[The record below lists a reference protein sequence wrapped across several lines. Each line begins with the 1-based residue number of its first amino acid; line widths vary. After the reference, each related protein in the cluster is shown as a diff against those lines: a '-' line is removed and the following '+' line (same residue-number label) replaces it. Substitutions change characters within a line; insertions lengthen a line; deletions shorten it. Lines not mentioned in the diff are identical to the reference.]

1 MVEDT
6 LSSDILD
13 NGISL
18 ALEKLTI
25 LSDKSTS
32 GDVPNTDSENLSNNT
47 TDIFKP
53 IITSAIETTRGKN
66 KHLDFDEI

>member
-1 MVEDT
+1 MAEDT

-25 LSDKSTS
+25 LSDKSSS
-32 GDVPNTDSENLSNNT
+32 GDVPNTDS
-47 TDIFKP
+47 
-53 IITSAIETTRGKN
+53 
-66 KHLDFDEI
+66 